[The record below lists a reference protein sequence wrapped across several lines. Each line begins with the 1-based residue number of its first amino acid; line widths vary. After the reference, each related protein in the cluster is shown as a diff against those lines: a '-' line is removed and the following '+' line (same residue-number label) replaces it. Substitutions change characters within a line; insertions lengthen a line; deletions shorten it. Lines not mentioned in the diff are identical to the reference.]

1 MKKAVLIISV
11 IFLFAI
17 NTYTLQAQTK
27 AEVLAYIAGM
37 KEKGTVLSGQHC
49 GDGDNI
55 AIYYNTM
62 MTGLYNL
69 TGKYAAI
76 LGADYGYKA
85 NNNLTTI
92 NTKLIEHWKA
102 EGLVTIS
109 WHADNPYMAGYDCRW
124 NSVENKATI
133 NFNGLLKSAGSSI
146 ARTNYRTEL
155 EKVAVGLQALKNA
168 GVVVIWRPFHE
179 MNANWFWW
187 GINEY
192 NGKQT
197 NVQAYINLWKDM
209 YDTFVDDYG
218 LTNLIWVYSP
228 NSFSSWTAPV
238 KAYYPGSAYVD
249 LVGEDVYSAVG
260 GLPDYAELSSFGK
273 PIVVTECGPN
283 SANYGKYDESAMV
296 ANIVGKAC
304 YFLQWHSWTGAAVAI
319 KDNLNANE
327 MMNSEVVI
335 TRDEVK
341 ISKFPTGL
349 KDVKTP
355 NGSSGL
361 YKLYPNPANKVVNIE
376 WGDDHSGGHS
386 VVNLH
391 NLSGSLIR
399 KESFSGNSYQLDI
412 SDLQSGIFIL
422 NVETKSSETTREIC
436 TGSVW
441 IK

>member
-1 MKKAVLIISV
+1 MKKTVLIIV
-11 IFLFAI
+11 FIFMTGI
-17 NTYTLQAQTK
+17 SQSTLQAQTK

-37 KEKGTVLSGQHC
+37 KNSGKVLSGQHC

-55 AIYYNTM
+55 STYYGTM

-76 LGADYGYKA
+76 VGADYGYKA

-102 EGLVTIS
+102 GGLVTIS
-109 WHADNPYMAGYDCRW
+109 WHADNPYVAGYDCRW
-124 NSVENKATI
+124 NSVTNKATI
-133 NFNGLLKSAGSSI
+133 NFNGLLKSATNSS
-146 ARTNYRTEL
+146 AKTNYRTEL

-179 MNANWFWW
+179 MNGDWFWW

-192 NGKQT
+192 SGKQT
-197 NVQAYINLWKDM
+197 NAQAYANLWKDM
-209 YDTFVDDYG
+209 YDMFMNDYG

-228 NSFSSWTAPV
+228 SSYSSWAAPV
-238 KAYYPGSAYVD
+238 VAYYPGSAYVD

-260 GLPDYAELSSFGK
+260 GLPDHTQLNTLGK
-273 PIVVTECGPN
+273 PIVLTECGPN
-283 SANYGKYDESAMV
+283 SASYGKYDETAMV

-319 KDNLNANE
+319 KDNPKATE
-327 MMNSEVVI
+327 MMNLDKVI
-335 TRDEVK
+335 TRDEIN
-341 ISKFPTGL
+341 ISKFSTSINYL
-349 KDVKTP
+349 
-355 NGSSGL
+355 NFSSGESHTFTT
-361 YKLYPNPANKVVNIE
+361 YPNPSNNVVNIE
-376 WGDDHSGGHS
+376 WNAGHLVGLS

-399 KESFSGNSYQLDI
+399 KEFFSGNNFQLNI
-412 SDLQSGIFIL
+412 LDLEAGIYIL
-422 NVETKSSETTREIC
+422 NIETKNRKMTQKI
-436 TGSVW
+436 
-441 IK
+441 IKT